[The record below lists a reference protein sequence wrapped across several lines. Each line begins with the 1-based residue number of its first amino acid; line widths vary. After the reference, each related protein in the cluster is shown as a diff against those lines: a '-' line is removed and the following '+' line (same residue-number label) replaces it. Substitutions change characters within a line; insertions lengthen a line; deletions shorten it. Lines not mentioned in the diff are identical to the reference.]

1 MKISEDW
8 DWESLTTLSVPSS
21 QLRQHLGRLLGR
33 DAEERKRAGGLLYC
47 EVANQGHLYSA
58 AAPCVDVIAE
68 HVESGGGFSPDSL
81 ALLESILNARSPGLQ
96 VIVGGV
102 LVDVA
107 EYCRKRILDLLPE
120 ILREADGED
129 VELFREVCFM
139 IPQLADS
146 SQEVIEFLDLSIS
159 RFEGELRRVSSEAL
173 EEAQEVLRDGHM
185 P

>member
-1 MKISEDW
+1 MSEEW
-8 DWESLTTLSVPSS
+8 DWESLTTLSVPSN

-33 DAEERKRAGGLLYC
+33 DAEARRRAGGLLYC
-47 EVANQGHLYSA
+47 EVANQGHLYST
-58 AAPCVDVIAE
+58 AAPCVDIIAE
-68 HVESGGGFSPDSL
+68 HVESGGGFSSDSI

-96 VIVGGV
+96 VTVDGAR
-102 LVDVA
+102 VDVS

-129 VELFREVCFM
+129 VQLFREVCFL

-146 SQEVIEFLDLSIS
+146 SPEVIEFLKLSIS

-173 EEAQEVLRDGHM
+173 EEAQEVLRDGHIA
-185 P
+185 

>member
-1 MKISEDW
+1 MKASEEW

-21 QLRQHLGRLLGR
+21 QLRQHLGRLLGG
-33 DAEERKRAGGLLYC
+33 DAEERNRAGGLLYC
-47 EVANQGHLYSA
+47 EVANQGQLYSA
-58 AAPCVDVIAE
+58 AAPCVDMIAE
-68 HVESGGGFSPDSL
+68 HVESAGSLSSDSV

-96 VIVGGV
+96 VLVGGV

-129 VELFREVCFM
+129 FELFREVCFL

-146 SQEVIEFLDLSIS
+146 SEEVIKFLGLSVS
-159 RFEGELRRVSSEAL
+159 RFEGELQRVSNEAL
-173 EEAQEVLRDGHM
+173 GEAEEVLSEGHM
-185 P
+185 L

>member
-1 MKISEDW
+1 MSEEW

-21 QLRQHLGRLLGR
+21 QLRRHLERLLGR
-33 DAEERKRAGGLLYC
+33 DAEERNRAGGLLYC
-47 EVANQGHLYSA
+47 EVANQGQLYSA
-58 AAPCVDVIAE
+58 AAPCVDIIAE
-68 HVESGGGFSPDSL
+68 HVESGGGLSADSV
-81 ALLESILNARSPGLQ
+81 ALLESILSARSPGLQ
-96 VIVGGV
+96 LLVGGV

-107 EYCRKRILDLLPE
+107 GYCRKRILDLLPE

-129 VELFREVCFM
+129 SELFREVCFL

-146 SQEVIEFLDLSIS
+146 SEEVIKFLGLSIS

-173 EEAQEVLRDGHM
+173 EEAEEVLREGHM

>member
-1 MKISEDW
+1 VKTSEEW

-21 QLRQHLGRLLGR
+21 RLRQHLGRLLGK
-33 DAEERKRAGGLLYC
+33 DAEERRRAGGLLYC
-47 EVANQGHLYSA
+47 EVANQGQLYSA
-58 AAPCVDVIAE
+58 AAPCVDVVAE
-68 HVESGGGFSPDSL
+68 HVESGGGFTSDSV

-96 VIVGGV
+96 ASVGGV

-120 ILREADGED
+120 MLREADGED
-129 VELFREVCFM
+129 IELFREVCFL

-146 SQEVIEFLDLSIS
+146 SPEVMEFLDLSIS
-159 RFEGELRRVSSEAL
+159 RYEGELRRASAEAL
-173 EEAQEVLRDGHM
+173 EEAREVLRDGHM

>member
-1 MKISEDW
+1 M
-8 DWESLTTLSVPSS
+8 
-21 QLRQHLGRLLGR
+21 
-33 DAEERKRAGGLLYC
+33 
-47 EVANQGHLYSA
+47 
-58 AAPCVDVIAE
+58 DV
-68 HVESGGGFSPDSL
+68 S
-81 ALLESILNARSPGLQ
+81 
-96 VIVGGV
+96 
-102 LVDVA
+102 

-129 VELFREVCFM
+129 VQLFREVCFL

-146 SQEVIEFLDLSIS
+146 SQEVIEFLNLSIS